1 MDKSTLYDKWQQY
14 QYYIIIGVVSFIALF
29 FFPMIGS
36 SVGLAWALPTTAAG
50 WIVYTITKL
59 CVAALNLLIF
69 HCFILQAKVNS
80 KTHPNYLE
88 AQTILN
94 KLESPDGEEA
104 PSPKQYFAGVYGKK
118 GITIFVS
125 TLLAAI
131 GLTQAVLIFDLATM
145 LTYVFTIIVGI
156 VFGIL
161 QMNQT
166 EIYWQEVYL
175 RYAKE
180 TERKA
185 ALTITAIHEEV
196 VEGDGVSVASPQHIL
211 PRNDTAGPFRR
222 ADLLVTPDSNGPD
235 GTNN

>member
-1 MDKSTLYDKWQQY
+1 MNTKTLYEKWRQY
-14 QYYIIIGVVSFIALF
+14 QYYIIIGIVSVVVLF

-36 SVGLAWALPTTAAG
+36 SVGLAWTLPTTAAG

-80 KTHPNYLE
+80 KDHPNYLE
-88 AQTILN
+88 ALSILN
-94 KLESPDGEEA
+94 KLENIDEEVA
-104 PSPKQYFAGVYGKK
+104 PSPKEYFTTVYGKK

-131 GLTQAVLIFDLATM
+131 GLTQAILVFDFATM
-145 LTYVFTIIVGI
+145 LTYLFTILIGI
-156 VFGIL
+156 IFGIL

-175 RYAKE
+175 RYAKQ

-185 ALTITAIHEEV
+185 LTTPPIHEEV
-196 VEGDGVSVASPQHIL
+196 VEGDSVAVASQEHIL
-211 PRNDTAGPFRR
+211 
-222 ADLLVTPDSNGPD
+222 
-235 GTNN
+235 

>member
-1 MDKSTLYDKWQQY
+1 MNTKTFYEKWQQY
-14 QYYIIIGVVSFIALF
+14 QYYVIIGVVSFLALF

-36 SVGLAWALPTTAAG
+36 SVGLAWTLPTTAAG
-50 WIVYTITKL
+50 WVVYTITKL

-69 HCFILQAKVNS
+69 HCFVLQAKVNS
-80 KTHPNYLE
+80 KDHPNYIE
-88 AQTILN
+88 ALTILN
-94 KLESPDGEEA
+94 KLENPDGEAA

-118 GITIFVS
+118 GITVFVS

-131 GLTQAVLIFDLATM
+131 GLTQAVLVFDFATL
-145 LTYVFTIIVGI
+145 LTYLFTILLGI
-156 VFGIL
+156 IFGIL

-185 ALTITAIHEEV
+185 LTITAIHEEV

-211 PRNDTAGPFRR
+211 SGNDTAGPFRR
-222 ADLLVTPDSNGPD
+222 ADLLVSPDNNSPD
-235 GTNN
+235 GNTN

>member
-1 MDKSTLYDKWQQY
+1 MNTKTMYEKWQQY
-14 QYYIIIGVVSFIALF
+14 QYYVIIGVVSFLALF

-36 SVGLAWALPTTAAG
+36 SVGLAWTLPTTAAG
-50 WIVYTITKL
+50 WVVYTITKL

-69 HCFILQAKVNS
+69 HCFVLQAKVNS
-80 KTHPNYLE
+80 KDHPNYIE
-88 AQTILN
+88 ALTILN
-94 KLESPDGEEA
+94 KLENPDGEAA

-118 GITIFVS
+118 GITVFVS

-131 GLTQAVLIFDLATM
+131 GLTQAVLVFDFATL
-145 LTYVFTIIVGI
+145 LTYLFTILLGI
-156 VFGIL
+156 IFGIL

-175 RYAKE
+175 RYAKQ

-185 ALTITAIHEEV
+185 LTAPPIHEEV

-211 PRNDTAGPFRR
+211 SGNDTAGTVGGT
-222 ADLLVTPDSNGPD
+222 DLLVAPDSNSPNGD
-235 GTNN
+235 NH